1 MPHSKRKTRK
11 RRGHRTAGYGR
22 VGQHRKSGGRGG
34 RGKAG
39 MHKHKWSYT
48 VKYAP
53 DHYGRKGFKSLRKP
67 SRALNISGLRRL
79 LEAGYAQVDE
89 SGRRTI
95 DLGKLGY
102 DKLIGG
108 GYIEKP
114 VLVVVNRSS
123 AAAVERIRSAGGD
136 VMPSVRAE

>member
-1 MPHSKRKTRK
+1 
-11 RRGHRTAGYGR
+11 
-22 VGQHRKSGGRGG
+22 
-34 RGKAG
+34 